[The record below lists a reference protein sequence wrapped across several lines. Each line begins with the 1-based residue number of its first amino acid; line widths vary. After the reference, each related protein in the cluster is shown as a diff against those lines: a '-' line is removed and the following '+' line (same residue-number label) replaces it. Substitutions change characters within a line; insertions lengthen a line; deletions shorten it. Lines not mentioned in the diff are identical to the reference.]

1 MKVLFMFSVAILFLS
16 SCYVNSKL
24 KQTVTAK
31 LIISKQPEIERN
43 TNNPKYI
50 QSNTSA
56 GYLNI
61 IDGEVTEQLNDNN
74 VKIQNDTNY
83 RAEYIVEIKQI
94 VITERTTKETI
105 SDANSPYN
113 GTSMDIQSCGV
124 NIEVTVTMDVNKEVI
139 FSKEIYSS
147 KDESYTNR
155 RTFWEV
161 IFHQNKDNT
170 EYHLKELNTSI
181 FDHLC
186 SKEARKISA
195 AVTHAIKKSTR

>member
-1 MKVLFMFSVAILFLS
+1 MTRLLLFSFSLFLLN
-16 SCYVNSKL
+16 SCYINSKL
-24 KQTVTAK
+24 DQDVTAK

-43 TNNPKYI
+43 TNTPKYI

-61 IDGEVTEQLNDNN
+61 IDSEVTEQLNDNN
-74 VKIQNDTNY
+74 VKIQTDTSHT
-83 RAEYIVEIKQI
+83 AEYIIEIKKI
-94 VITERTTKETI
+94 TITESTTKETI
-105 SDANSPYN
+105 YDANSPYN
-113 GTSMDIQSCGV
+113 GQALDIQSCGV
-124 NIEVTVTMDVNKEVI
+124 NIEVTVTIDINKEVI

-161 IFHQNKDNT
+161 IFHLNKDNT
-170 EYHLKELNTSI
+170 EYHLKELNTSV

-195 AVTHAIKKSTR
+195 AVTHAIKKATR

>member
-1 MKVLFMFSVAILFLS
+1 MTRLLLFSFSLFLLN
-16 SCYVNSKL
+16 SCYINSKL
-24 KQTVTAK
+24 GQDVTAK

-43 TNNPKYI
+43 TNTPKYI

-61 IDGEVTEQLNDNN
+61 IDSEVTEQLNDNN
-74 VKIQNDTNY
+74 VKIQTDTSHT
-83 RAEYIVEIKQI
+83 AEYIIEIKKI
-94 VITERTTKETI
+94 TITESTTKETI
-105 SDANSPYN
+105 YDANSPYN
-113 GTSMDIQSCGV
+113 GQALDIQSCGV
-124 NIEVTVTMDVNKEVI
+124 NIEVTVTIDINKEVI

-170 EYHLKELNTSI
+170 EYHLKELNTSV

-195 AVTHAIKKSTR
+195 AATHAIKKATR